1 MKDNERLKFLNDLDW
16 DVIIPEWIT
25 IARNICYRFG
35 ITNETIVNGKSLKDM
50 VFGIIKKLYSKERN
64 WEPDK
69 VLLKAWFIKTLE
81 SEIRNLNKNHA
92 VTKEDLIIDQDDYTL
107 QTHIFKTSK
116 SHNYQK
122 TPEEYVITQEE
133 EDELNAFINEFA
145 GEDELILNMLI
156 TLLEDPDIKPK
167 ELSKLMSIPESEIYK
182 TNRKIKRRLSKKL
195 QEMRNDGK

>member
-1 MKDNERLKFLNDLDW
+1 MNDNERLKFLNNLDW
-16 DVIIPEWIT
+16 EVIIPEWIT

-50 VFGIIKKLYSKERN
+50 VYAIISKLYSNKRN
-64 WEPDK
+64 WDPERVP
-69 VLLKAWFIKTLE
+69 LKAWFIKTLE
-81 SEIRNLNKNHA
+81 SELDNLLKNHA
-92 VTKEDLIIDQDDYTL
+92 VTKEDLIIDQDDYIS
-107 QTHIFKTSK
+107 QTQIFKTA
-116 SHNYQK
+116 NTFNAQK

-133 EDELNAFINEFA
+133 EDELNEFINEFA
-145 GEDELILNMLI
+145 GTDELILNMLI

-167 ELSKLMSIPESEIYK
+167 ELSKLLGIPESEIYK